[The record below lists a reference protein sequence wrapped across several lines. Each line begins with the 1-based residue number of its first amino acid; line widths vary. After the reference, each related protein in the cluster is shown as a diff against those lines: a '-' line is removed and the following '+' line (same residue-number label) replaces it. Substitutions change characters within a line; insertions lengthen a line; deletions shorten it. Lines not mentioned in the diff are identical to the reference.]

1 MFAKKSP
8 HLKRDRN
15 TILFQIHSNKPLPV
29 CIAVPQT
36 ASLND
41 LYQKVE
47 ETLFPNTYSSFE
59 DSKSG
64 STIYSIMSKKNGNIH
79 RIFAS
84 TINREKFLTIP
95 NSSRQNVAEYID
107 VMQDYFPDHSQVP
120 QLHSLYKIYAMDN
133 NDYDKY
139 KDPDSIADTFVNN
152 VKRLTKCFG

>member
-1 MFAKKSP
+1 MFAKKSQ

-15 TILFQIHSNKPLPV
+15 IILFQIHSNKPVPV
-29 CIAVPQT
+29 CISVPQI
-36 ASLND
+36 ASLAD

-47 ETLFPNTYSSFE
+47 ETLFPISYSSFE
-59 DSKSG
+59 ERNSENSG
-64 STIYSIMSKKNGNIH
+64 YKMFAKNTTNIH
-79 RIFAS
+79 RIFAC

-120 QLHSLYKIYAMDN
+120 QLHSLYKIYVMDQ
-133 NDYDKY
+133 NDYAKY
-139 KDPDSIADTFVNN
+139 KDPEPITEAFFNN